1 MFSLDNVIE
10 NVVGNGRYQAFI
22 CLCFSA
28 IGISACYMNT
38 ASVFVGAMPD
48 SRCRIEPYD
57 NITSYPNLTKT
68 EITTTFI
75 PLNDN
80 TKKPDRCQRYAFNT
94 SCKDIKD
101 LNCLFGTNNVSGM
114 QTVQCD
120 AGYEYD
126 RSSFEETIVTEWD
139 LVCDKV
145 GISFIATSLNYAG
158 LLTGS
163 LMGGLLA
170 DRFGRIAVF
179 RVSSVLALI
188 VTCGMSFSP
197 NVHVYTALRFLAA
210 VTYFPMITS
219 GFVYMIELSRK
230 RWRTAIGLSHNA
242 IFGLSSMTFSVL
254 ALIWRH
260 WRTLQIAKS
269 ITAFVPFIILGWLV
283 PESPRWL
290 FAHNKQAQS
299 KQVCE
304 VMAKRNKTQLS
315 EEVWQ
320 DTMTEFNTSEK
331 TEESKESPLRA
342 MCRLPCTRFL
352 MLCNMFVWMVT
363 SMVYYGL
370 VLNVGNLPGG
380 VYLNNTLGGLMEFT
394 ACVSS
399 IFAIKKIGFTKCT
412 SASLYTASLTCLLS
426 TVCLQL
432 GNGKQVFETLSTVL
446 AMVGRFAASM
456 SFGVIYVHTTEMFPT
471 VGRSTALG
479 LSSMSARIGSIFSP
493 FTIQLHL
500 TIPWLTPVMFGTLAF
515 VAAYL
520 AGNFPDTA
528 ESKLTMLFDDVEKSF
543 SEHFHGRVIAKL
555 FCLPTSQRRNTPEK
569 QNTLLDDE
577 NSKC

>member
-1 MFSLDNVIE
+1 FS
-10 NVVGNGRYQAFI
+10 
-22 CLCFSA
+22 
-28 IGISACYMNT
+28 
-38 ASVFVGAMPD
+38 GAMPD

-170 DRFGRIAVF
+170 DR
-179 RVSSVLALI
+179 
-188 VTCGMSFSP
+188 
-197 NVHVYTALRFLAA
+197 
-210 VTYFPMITS
+210 
-219 GFVYMIELSRK
+219 
-230 RWRTAIGLSHNA
+230 
-242 IFGLSSMTFSVL
+242 
-254 ALIWRH
+254 
-260 WRTLQIAKS
+260 
-269 ITAFVPFIILGWLV
+269 LV

-331 TEESKESPLRA
+331 TEIKESKESPLRA

-399 IFAIKKIGFTKCT
+399 IFAIKKIGFTKLCIRFVKVMIFMFCFY
-412 SASLYTASLTCLLS
+412 LILCY
-426 TVCLQL
+426 VFE
-432 GNGKQVFETLSTVL
+432 VFETLSTVL

-500 TIPWLTPVMFGTLAF
+500 TIPWLTPYIQLDGCRIEHIFILFSFPF
-515 VAAYL
+515 VR
-520 AGNFPDTA
+520 
-528 ESKLTMLFDDVEKSF
+528 KLGSF
-543 SEHFHGRVIAKL
+543 SCRVYNYTKKDSNPKKRHDFIKM
-555 FCLPTSQRRNTPEK
+555 
-569 QNTLLDDE
+569 LLV
-577 NSKC
+577 

>member
-10 NVVGNGRYQAFI
+10 NIVGNGRYHIFI

-28 IGISACYMNT
+28 LGIPLCYMNT
-38 ASVFVGAMPD
+38 ASVFIAARPD

-57 NITSYPNLTKT
+57 NNTAYPNITET
-68 EITTTFI
+68 EITTLFI
-75 PLNDN
+75 PVNN
-80 TKKPDRCQRYAFNT
+80 ITKKPDRCQKYAFNT
-94 SCKDIKD
+94 SCKDVQN
-101 LNCLFGTNNVSGM
+101 LNCLFGTNDVSGK

-120 AGYEYD
+120 AGYKYD

-145 GISFIATSLNYAG
+145 GISYIATSLNYVG
-158 LLTGS
+158 LLIGS
-163 LMGGLLA
+163 LIGGLLA

-179 RVSSVLALI
+179 RVTSILALI
-188 VTCGMSFSP
+188 VTCGISFSP
-197 NVHVYTALRFLAA
+197 NVYVYTALRFLAA
-210 VTYFPMITS
+210 VIYFPMIES

-230 RWRTAIGLSHNA
+230 RWRTA
-242 IFGLSSMTFSVL
+242 FGLSYNAVFGLTMMTYSVL

-260 WRTLQIAKS
+260 WRSLQIAKS
-269 ITAFVPFIILGWLV
+269 VIGFVPFIILGWLV

-290 FAHNKQAQS
+290 FAHNKLAQS

-315 EEVWQ
+315 EDVWQ
-320 DTMTEFNTSEK
+320 DTMEEFNKSENLK
-331 TEESKESPLRA
+331 ESKESPLRA

-363 SMVYYGL
+363 NMVYYGL
-370 VLNVGNLPGG
+370 VLNVGNLPGD
-380 VYLNNTLGGLMEFT
+380 VYLNNALGGLVDVT

-399 IFAIKKIGFTKCT
+399 IFAIKKFGFTKCG
-412 SASLYTASLTCLLS
+412 SASLYIASLTCLLS

-432 GNGKQVFETLSTVL
+432 GKGKQVFETLSTVL
-446 AMVGRFAASM
+446 AMIGRFAASV
-456 SFGVIYVHTTEMFPT
+456 SFGVIYVHTVQMFPT

-500 TIPWLTPVMFGTLAF
+500 TIPWLTPVIFGILAF
-515 VAAYL
+515 FAAYL

-528 ESKLTMLFDDVEKSF
+528 ESRLSMLFEDVEKKF
-543 SEHFHGRVIAKL
+543 SDHFHGRVIAKL
-555 FCLPTSQRRNTPEK
+555 FCLPTSQRPNTLEI
-569 QNTLLDDE
+569 QNTLLDHE